1 MELNRPSNADL
12 PLQAPASSQCC
23 HSKVPV
29 LLGCLL
35 LASIAL
41 LTGAARPSE
50 QAPAVVAAGSSPQ
63 ANNLV
68 ALGAAATS
76 DPLADEHRQEISE
89 DSAKLLALA
98 QALKTEVDKTNKD
111 MLSLVVIRKADEI
124 EKLAHSVRG
133 QHN

>member
-12 PLQAPASSQCC
+12 PALAPQSSQCC

-41 LTGAARPSE
+41 LTGAARPGV
-50 QAPAVVAAGSSPQ
+50 QASTAAGSSPQ
-63 ANNLV
+63 GNHL
-68 ALGAAATS
+68 LAATGSAAS
-76 DPLADEHRQEISE
+76 DPLAEEHRQQISE

-98 QALKTEVDKTNKD
+98 QALKTEVDKTNKN
-111 MLSLVVIRKADEI
+111 MLSLGVIRKANEI

>member
-12 PLQAPASSQCC
+12 PLQAPQSSQCC

-41 LTGAARPSE
+41 LTGAARPGV
-50 QAPAVVAAGSSPQ
+50 QASTVSSPQ
-63 ANNLV
+63 TNNLV
-68 ALGAAATS
+68 AASGPTAS
-76 DPLADEHRQEISE
+76 DPVAEEHRQQISE

-98 QALKTEVDKTNKD
+98 QALKTEVDKTNKN
-111 MLSLVVIRKADEI
+111 MLSLGVIRKADEI

>member
-12 PLQAPASSQCC
+12 PRQAPQSSQRN
-23 HSKVPV
+23 SKVPV
-29 LLGCLL
+29 LLGCIL

-41 LTGAARPSE
+41 LTGAARPAE
-50 QAPAVVAAGSSPQ
+50 QASSVSAPQ
-63 ANNLV
+63 GNNLV
-68 ALGAAATS
+68 AATGPTAS
-76 DPLADEHRQEISE
+76 DPSAEEHRQQISE
-89 DSAKLLALA
+89 DSAKLLTLA
-98 QALKTEVDKTNKD
+98 QALKTEVDKTNKN